1 MIDPKWEPPEDRANL
16 VKLPSTLTDEK
27 RFEEIINYAMKRWMK
42 ERGVRD
48 GCSRPWPSEPGA
60 SSTT

>member
-1 MIDPKWEPPEDRANL
+1 MINPKWEPPEDCANL

-27 RFEEIINYAMKRWMK
+27 RFEEIIDYAMKRWTK
-42 ERGVRD
+42 ERGVGD
-48 GCSRPWPSEPGA
+48 GCSWPWPSEPGA